1 MSIELLWVAL
11 LLGLSG
17 STHCLSMCGGIAMSM
32 SSTTSGHSHLTWFYS
47 FGRLLSYAILGGL
60 AGYLGSLVA
69 FEGDSRA
76 WLRSLSAVFVI
87 LMGIYLL
94 GQKQV
99 LIWLEKLGG
108 ASVWRWVQP
117 LAAKCLPIDSIPKAT
132 AAGALWGLLPCG
144 LVYSAVTWSLAQ
156 ASAVN
161 GALLMA
167 AFALGTFPAMVGLSY
182 LPKLAAF
189 LKRSP
194 VRVVLALIVISYGV
208 FALVTAQQMLWQTDS
223 PAHLHHH

>member
-1 MSIELLWVAL
+1 MSKRFKYHPFV
-11 LLGLSG
+11 LGLANG
-17 STHCLSMCGGIAMSM
+17 
-32 SSTTSGHSHLTWFYS
+32 F
-47 FGRLLSYAILGGL
+47 
-60 AGYLGSLVA
+60 
-69 FEGDSRA
+69 
-76 WLRSLSAVFVI
+76 
-87 LMGIYLL
+87 
-94 GQKQV
+94 
-99 LIWLEKLGG
+99 
-108 ASVWRWVQP
+108 
-117 LAAKCLPIDSIPKAT
+117 
-132 AAGALWGLLPCG
+132 LPCG

-208 FALVTAQQMLWQTDS
+208 FALVAAQQTLWQADA
-223 PAHLHHH
+223 PAHVHHH